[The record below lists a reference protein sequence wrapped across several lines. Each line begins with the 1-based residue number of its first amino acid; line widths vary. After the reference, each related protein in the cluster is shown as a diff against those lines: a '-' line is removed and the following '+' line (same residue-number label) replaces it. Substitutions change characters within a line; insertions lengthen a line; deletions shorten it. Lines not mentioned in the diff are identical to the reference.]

1 MRYSYLRKNWNLDT
15 HFNNNDSS
23 TQKLDVAMK
32 AAGLK

>member
-15 HFNNNDSS
+15 HFNNDSS